1 MKTVR
6 KSGSVHR
13 VVMDDRR
20 LPMHQIVNTVC
31 ISHKRVENILRNELG
46 MSQISI
52 RRVPRLFTP
61 DQKLTRLILS
71 QANLAIFEADQA
83 RFPDRFL
90 THNECW
96 VHTSQTEITSQID

>member
-6 KSGSVHR
+6 KSGSEHR

-20 LPMHQIVNTVC
+20 LPMHQIANTVC
-31 ISHKRVENILRNELG
+31 NSHERVEKILRNELG
-46 MSQISI
+46 MLQISI
-52 RRVPRLFTP
+52 RRVPRLFMP

-71 QANLAIFEADQA
+71 QTNLAIFEADQA

-90 THNECW
+90 THDECW
-96 VHTSQTEITSQID
+96 VHTSQKEITSQTD